1 MYKTD
6 DELLSNEYFR
16 LKETLEALQAA
27 DSVKAIEIEQLKA
40 GNKSLQEP
48 LTNKLQY
55 TATKPKRNSK
65 SPRHESKPACWKIRE
80 YKNKEEKHAK
90 LRKWQIMIKLWFLF
104 WQQWGFHFAF
114 SILQQHKIYMHSVG
128 GGGPNML
135 DTLK

>member
-27 DSVKAIEIEQLKA
+27 DSVKAIEIEQLKLKA

-48 LTNKLQY
+48 LANKLKY

-65 SPRHESKPACWKIRE
+65 SPRHESKPAC
-80 YKNKEEKHAK
+80 
-90 LRKWQIMIKLWFLF
+90 
-104 WQQWGFHFAF
+104 
-114 SILQQHKIYMHSVG
+114 
-128 GGGPNML
+128 
-135 DTLK
+135 